1 MAALLIVIII
11 LAASATTVY
20 ASRESLPGDSLYPV
34 KMLSEDATI
43 ALAFSTESRIN
54 YEMDFADRRISEM
67 QTLAASGVSIPL
79 EVNDRLQNELDAI
92 LQYAAEL
99 EDTLI
104 LKLMPLLRLRSEVQL
119 QAVDGLLTRVPEGDL
134 PAVLQ
139 AQTRIR
145 EQIRLCAM
153 GESDPQGFRMQ
164 VRQRYQYRN
173 GSTDSPM
180 MQNNSN
186 GSMLDTPGQGGNG
199 NAPGQGNGQQGLEG
213 TREPGDNGI
222 GAGYGQPTSN
232 GDQLLMTRDPYGPET
247 NATQTPGGQKKGH

>member
-173 GSTDSPM
+173 GSGDSSTSKNGTDGTP
-180 MQNNSN
+180 
-186 GSMLDTPGQGGNG
+186 DTAGQGGNG
-199 NAPGQGNGQQGLEG
+199 YGPDQGNGQQRIEG
-213 TREPGDNGI
+213 SQAPGGNENGGGGNQPPLSDGQSSMIPEPNGP
-222 GAGYGQPTSN
+222 G
-232 GDQLLMTRDPYGPET
+232 M
-247 NATQTPGGQKKGH
+247 NATQIPGGQKKGH